1 MKMAKKVLSVLLAIA
16 MILGTFAVAASAN
29 GNPATASHKVKYW
42 LTASPIDSGVQ
53 WTSNTRYTNG
63 VYTDS

>member
-29 GNPATASHKVKYW
+29 GNLSLIH
-42 LTASPIDSGVQ
+42 I
-53 WTSNTRYTNG
+53 
-63 VYTDS
+63 